1 MHDDLKTAGA
11 RLEEAMQPQDVTL
24 EVLAEKYAKGDE
36 RSAEEVFRR
45 TARALARDDAQAERF
60 YHAMT
65 GGFVPGGRIASAAGT
80 DIQATLINC
89 FVQPVGDYMGGQDE
103 GGVPGIMRALEQAAE
118 TMRRGGGVG
127 YDFSPIRP
135 RNAVVRGTHSRASGP
150 VSYMRVFDAMCKTVE
165 SAGARRGA
173 QMGVLR
179 CDHPDIGEF
188 ISAKRTVGE
197 LTQFNVSVAV
207 TDELMRAVE
216 ADGDFEL
223 VHDAEPSAAV
233 EGAYRRDDGRWVYR
247 RLRARELWDA
257 IMRSAY
263 DYAEPGVLF
272 IDTINARN
280 NLSYT
285 ETIAASNPCGEQMLP
300 PYGCCDLGS
309 VNLTRVI
316 DDAFL
321 PGARIDWPRL
331 GELVRTGIEILDR
344 VLDVTL
350 WPLPQQDVESRAKR
364 RVGLGFLG
372 LGDAL
377 IMLGQRYDSPEGRA
391 TASKIAQFMCHE
403 AYRSSVEL
411 ARRHGPFPLFDAER
425 YLAAPRFAS
434 TLPKDLQAEIRRHGI
449 RNSHLLS
456 IAPTGTITLAF
467 ADNASNGIEPAF
479 SWSYTR
485 MKRMP
490 DGSRKAFTVYDHAF
504 RRWRAMQPDAE
515 AIDAAMAA
523 GRQVLPEAF
532 VSAQDMRA
540 EDHLLMV
547 AAVAPYVDAAI
558 SKTVNV
564 PVETPIEDTA
574 SLYLQAWRLGLKGIT
589 IYRPN
594 DITGS
599 VLSVA
604 PATAA
609 TPGAVAAAPSLIPD
623 DLLQHDADRRIVL
636 KDIPAPALESLRW
649 PDRPTLPRGNPSWTQ
664 LVEHPAGD
672 FAVVVGHVESA
683 DASGRREAHPF
694 EVWVAGNEQ
703 PRGLAAIAK
712 TLSMDMRCND
722 PAWVRKKLES
732 LASTHAGDGFE
743 LQLPDGTATR
753 VPSLVSGL
761 ARIVMH
767 RCESLGVFADHDG
780 GSGGGSGSGGGK
792 RPTPMLDALFSRKEP
807 KTGTDGTM
815 SWSVDVVNPATGD
828 DIHMILKELVLP
840 DGRRRPYSVWLA
852 GAYPSTFDGL
862 TKLLSIDMRI
872 VDPAWIGRKL
882 EKLLD
887 FAEPRGDFW
896 APVPM
901 LGADVP
907 RSRVYPSTIAY
918 LARLILHRYRMLG
931 ILDEDGQ
938 PMQPMNAFAVPAR
951 GSAPTT
957 ARGAPITGRECPECH
972 NPTLAKVD
980 GCDQCGSCGWVGTCG

>member
-1 MHDDLKTAGA
+1 MHDDLKQAGA
-11 RLEEAMQPQDVTL
+11 RLQEAMQPQEVTL
-24 EVLAEKYAKGDE
+24 EVLAEKYAKGGE
-36 RSAEEVFRR
+36 HSAEDVFRR
-45 TARALARDDAQAERF
+45 TARALARDDEQAERF
-60 YHAMT
+60 MRAMVL
-65 GGFVPGGRIASAAGT
+65 GFVPGGRIASAAGT

-89 FVQPVGDYMGGQDE
+89 FVQPIGDQMGGDDA
-103 GGVPGIMRALEQAAE
+103 GVPGIMRALEQAAE

-135 RNAVVRGTHSRASGP
+135 RNALVRGTRSRASGP

-179 CDHPDIGEF
+179 CDHPDVEEF
-188 ISAKRTVGE
+188 VSAKRTTGE

-207 TDELMRAVE
+207 TDSLMRAVD
-216 ADGDFEL
+216 ADTGFEL
-223 VHDAEPSAAV
+223 VHDAEPSPAV

-247 RLRARELWDA
+247 RLRARDLWQS

-263 DYAEPGVLF
+263 DFAEPGVLF

-280 NLSYT
+280 NLSYV
-285 ETIAASNPCGEQMLP
+285 ETIAASNPCGEQLLP

-316 DDAFL
+316 EDAFL
-321 PGARIDWPRL
+321 PDARIDWDRL
-331 GELVRTGIEILDR
+331 REMVRTGVEFLDR

-350 WPLPQQDVESRAKR
+350 WPLPQQDEESRAKR

-377 IMLGQRYDSPEGRA
+377 IMLGQRYDSAQGRA
-391 TASKIAQFMCHE
+391 TAARITEFMCHE
-403 AYRSSVEL
+403 AYRASVDL
-411 ARRHGPFPLFDAER
+411 ARTLGPFPLFDADR
-425 YLAAPRFAS
+425 YLEAPRFAS
-434 TLPKDLQAEIRRHGI
+434 TLPEPIKADIRRHGI

-490 DGSRKAFTVYDHAF
+490 DGSRKAFAVYDHAF
-504 RRWRAMQPDAE
+504 RRWRAMQPDPA
-515 AIDAAMAA
+515 AVDAAMEA
-523 GRQVLPEAF
+523 GNAELPEAF
-532 VSAQDMRA
+532 VSALEMRA
-540 EDHLLMV
+540 EDHLMMV
-547 AAVAPYVDAAI
+547 AAVAPFIDAAI

-574 SLYLQAWRLGLKGIT
+574 SLYQRAWRLGLKGIT

-599 VLSVA
+599 VLSVE
-604 PATAA
+604 PAASKSRIA
-609 TPGAVAAAPSLIPD
+609 PD
-623 DLLQHDADRRIVL
+623 DLAQNDADRRIVL

-649 PDRPTLPRGNPSWTQ
+649 PDRPRLPRGNPSWTH

-672 FAVVVGHVESA
+672 FAVVVGHVEQA
-683 DASGRREAHPF
+683 EEVSGRTRCRPF

-722 PAWVRKKLES
+722 TGWIRKKLES
-732 LASTHAGDGFE
+732 LAATAGGDGFD
-743 LQLPDGTATR
+743 LQLPDGSTEP
-753 VPSLVSGL
+753 VPSLVAGL
-761 ARIVMH
+761 ARILMH
-767 RCESLGVFADHDG
+767 RCDALGVFPGEPGA
-780 GSGGGSGSGGGK
+780 
-792 RPTPMLDALFSRKEP
+792 TPMLDALISRKEP

-828 DIHMILKELVLP
+828 DIHMIVKELSLP
-840 DGRRRPYSVWLA
+840 DGSRRPYSVWLA
-852 GAYPSTFDGL
+852 GSYPRAFDGL

-882 EKLLD
+882 QKLLD

-896 APVPM
+896 APVP
-901 LGADVP
+901 GTD

-931 ILDEDGQ
+931 ILDDEGRPVE
-938 PMQPMNAFAVPAR
+938 PMRAFALPAAAAGGPLR
-951 GSAPTT
+951 RAP
-957 ARGAPITGRECPECH
+957 AVTGRECPECH
-972 NPTLAKVD
+972 NPTLVKVD

>member
-1 MHDDLKTAGA
+1 MHDDLKHAGV
-11 RLEEAMQPQDVTL
+11 RLQEATEPQDVTL
-24 EVLAEKYAKGDE
+24 EVLAEKYAKNGE
-36 RSAEEVFRR
+36 TTAEQVYRR

-60 YHAMT
+60 LEAMIA
-65 GGFVPGGRIASAAGT
+65 GFVPGGRIASAAGT

-89 FVQPVGDYMGGQDE
+89 FVQPIGDYMGGDE
-103 GGVPGIMRALEQAAE
+103 NGVPGIMRALEQAAE

-135 RNAVVRGTHSRASGP
+135 RNALVRGTSSRASGP
-150 VSYMRVFDAMCKTVE
+150 VSYMRVYDAMCKTVE

-179 CDHPDIGEF
+179 CDHPDIEEF
-188 ISAKRTVGE
+188 VGAKRTPGE

-207 TDELMRAVE
+207 TDALMQAVD
-216 ADGDFEL
+216 ADADFEL
-223 VHDAEPSAAV
+223 VHDAEPSQTV
-233 EGAYRRDDGRWVYR
+233 EGAVRRADGRWVYR
-247 RLRARELWDA
+247 RVRARELWDS

-263 DYAEPGVLF
+263 DFAEPGVLF

-280 NLSYT
+280 NLSYV
-285 ETIAASNPCGEQMLP
+285 ETIAASNPCGEQLLP

-309 VNLTRVI
+309 VNLTRVVA
-316 DDAFL
+316 DAFL
-321 PGARIDWPRL
+321 PEARIDWDRL
-331 GELVRTGIEILDR
+331 RQLVRTGVEILDR

-350 WPLPQQDVESRAKR
+350 WPLEQQDAESLAKR

-377 IMLGQRYDSPEGRA
+377 IMLGERYDSEQGRR
-391 TASKIAQFMCHE
+391 TAARISEFMCHE
-403 AYRSSVEL
+403 AYRASVDL
-411 ARRHGPFPLFDAER
+411 AKTLGPFPLFDAER
-425 YLAAPRFAS
+425 YLEPPRFAAS
-434 TLPKDLQAEIRRHGI
+434 LPEPIRAEIRRHGI

-479 SWSYTR
+479 SWAYTR

-504 RRWRAMQPDAE
+504 RRWRAMQPDPQ
-515 AIDAAMAA
+515 AIDAALAA
-523 GRQVLPEAF
+523 GDARLPAPF
-532 VSAQDMRA
+532 VSALEMRA
-540 EDHLLMV
+540 EDHLMMV
-547 AAVAPYVDAAI
+547 AAVAPFIDAAI

-564 PVETPIEDTA
+564 PVDTPIEETA
-574 SLYLQAWRLGLKGIT
+574 SLYQKAWRLGLKGIT

-599 VLSVA
+599 VLSVE
-604 PATAA
+604 PK
-609 TPGAVAAAPSLIPD
+609 PGARLAPD
-623 DLLQHDADRRIVL
+623 DLAQNDADRRIVL
-636 KDIPAPALESLRW
+636 KNIPAPALESLRW
-649 PDRPTLPRGNPSWTQ
+649 PDRPRLPRGNPSWTH
-664 LVEHPAGD
+664 LVDHPAGD
-672 FAVVVGHVESA
+672 FAVVVGHVEQA
-683 DASGRREAHPF
+683 EDAGRRCHPF

-722 PAWVRKKLES
+722 AAWIRKKLES
-732 LASTHAGDGFE
+732 LAATTGSDGFE
-743 LQLPDGTATR
+743 LQLPDGSVEP

-767 RCESLGVFADHDG
+767 RCEALGVFAG
-780 GSGGGSGSGGGK
+780 EPG
-792 RPTPMLDALFSRKEP
+792 PTPMLDALISRKEP

-828 DIHMILKELVLP
+828 DIHMILKELSLP
-840 DGRRRPYSVWLA
+840 DGSRRPYSVWLA
-852 GAYPSTFDGL
+852 GSYPRAFDGL

-882 EKLLD
+882 QKLLD

-896 APVPM
+896 APVP
-901 LGADVP
+901 GSD

-931 ILDEDGQ
+931 LLDDDGRPLE
-938 PMQPMNAFAVPAR
+938 PMRAFALPAATAVAGLR
-951 GSAPTT
+951 RSAPV
-957 ARGAPITGRECPECH
+957 TGRECPECH
-972 NPTLAKVD
+972 NPTLVKVD